1 MNKENKMKKE
11 NKIMIKKTTAMV
23 AASLMIMSLVL
34 GGCGSTGAATSTEVP
49 AVETE
54 ASAQS
59 DVEQTEAA
67 QAETETGAE
76 QAETETGAAQAE
88 TEAQA
93 DASQDAAE
101 AQNDAAQT
109 DTVAASSGTAKIPS
123 KEEIEITD
131 TYENSTDE
139 EHAITADG
147 EEASYSNIAVV
158 KTGEASG
165 DEADFYGANAA
176 IFATN
181 GATLTLSE
189 ITVDTDGT
197 HANGVFSYGEGTT
210 VNISDSVIETSGN
223 CSGGLMTTGGG
234 TMNASNLL
242 IHTTGNSSAAIRSD
256 RGGGT
261 VNVTGGSYTTE
272 GTGSP
277 VIYSTAD
284 ITVSDAQMESTA
296 SQGVVVEGQNSVTL
310 NNVTLT
316 ASNVKKNSD
325 KSDWYQ
331 AVMIYQS
338 MSGDAD
344 EGLASFAMNGGT
356 LTNLNGDVFFV
367 NNTTA
372 TIDLTGAAIVNE
384 DEEGVFLRAAAA
396 GWGSEGS
403 NGGHVTMTASQ
414 QTIDGDMIVDE
425 VSSLNLYLK
434 ESSSF
439 SGAINSDGQ
448 AGDVYVE
455 IEDGSTWTLTGDSYI
470 TSLTCSAG
478 SINLNGHKL
487 YVNGEE
493 YTEGTASEGEA
504 IAVETSSGS
513 SHGDGGQGGSGHGD
527 GNTPPEKPSGDG
539 SGHGDGNT
547 PPEKPSGDGSGHGD
561 GSTPPERPSGDGS
574 EPPAKPE

>member
-34 GGCGSTGAATSTEVP
+34 SGCGSTGAATSTEVP
-49 AVETE
+49 AVEAE
-54 ASAQS
+54 ASVQS
-59 DVEQTEAA
+59 DVEQTE
-67 QAETETGAE
+67 T
-76 QAETETGAAQAE
+76 
-88 TEAQA
+88 
-93 DASQDAAE
+93 
-101 AQNDAAQT
+101 AQT
-109 DTVAASSGTAKIPS
+109 DTTAASSGTAKIPS

-356 LTNLNGDVFFV
+356 LTNLHGDGFFV

-372 TIDLTGAAIVNE
+372 TIDRAGAAIVNE